1 VFYDTASA
9 LFGVA
14 GLRVTD
20 ADARP
25 DGVVEVWAVTD
36 CAGAGA
42 CPDCGMVSSRVH
54 ERVVAH
60 PADVRRAGDPVDLN
74 WVKCRL
80 KCENESCGRRTLTE
94 RIPVVPPGARVLP
107 RLKDQCAGEVADR
120 GIPPA
125 EAARH
130 AGVSWPV
137 AHGAFAARAGAAL
150 GAPPE
155 PVAHLGIDE
164 HRRGRPRWKT
174 DPETGEYQL
183 LAGRWHVNFCD
194 LSGSQGMIGQ
204 VEGRTADDTA
214 YWLALAPPAWRGRV
228 EVVAIDMCAIF
239 LSAVRRAL
247 PSAQVAVDLFH
258 VVQLAVKAAADVRRR
273 ATREKYGRRG
283 REGDPEYGLKG
294 LLNRNV
300 ETLSRA
306 RFAKVIETLDSD
318 AHGQQVAIAW
328 IAKEKLRAA
337 LKLRA
342 RITRSQPCERQVRD
356 RLFKFCDW
364 CAAHED
370 IPELVTLASTVFRWE
385 KQVVTAVLTGV
396 TNAATESLNRI
407 AKLEAR
413 LAYGFRN
420 PASQRRRVQTARNR
434 GKRRPP
440 RSATSRAKRSVIN
453 RQQVPGQL

>member
-20 ADARP
+20 ADSRP

-36 CAGAGA
+36 RAGSAC
-42 CPDCGMVSSRVH
+42 CPDCGAESSRVH
-54 ERVVAH
+54 QTVTCRLR
-60 PADVRRAGDPVDLN
+60 DVRRAGDPVELN

-80 KCENESCGRRTLTE
+80 KCENDGCRRRTFTE
-94 RIPVVPPGARVLP
+94 RIPVVPSRARVLP
-107 RLKDQCAGEVADR
+107 RVKDQCAGEVADR

-137 AHGAFAARAGAAL
+137 AHAAFAERADAVL
-150 GAPPE
+150 GGPLAP
-155 PVAHLGIDE
+155 VVHLGIDE

-174 DPETGEYQL
+174 DPETGDYRL
-183 LAGRWHVNFCD
+183 LADRWHVNFCD
-194 LSGSQGMIGQ
+194 LSGDQGMIGQ

-214 YWLALAPPAWRGRV
+214 YWLALAPPAWRDRI

-247 PSAQVAVDLFH
+247 PNAQVAADLFH
-258 VVQLAVKAAADVRRR
+258 VVQLAVKAAGDVRRR

-300 ETLSRA
+300 EDLSPA
-306 RFAKVIETLDSD
+306 QFAKVIETLDSD
-318 AHGQQVAIAW
+318 AHGQQTAIAW

-337 LKLRA
+337 LNLRKK
-342 RITRSQPCERQVRD
+342 ITRSQPCERQVRD
-356 RLFKFCDW
+356 RLFTFYDW

-370 IPELVTLASTVFRWE
+370 IPELLTLARTIARWE
-385 KQVVTAVLTGV
+385 QQIVTAVLTGV

-420 PASQRRRVQTARNR
+420 PASQRRRVQTACTR

-440 RSATSRAKRSVIN
+440 RTATSRSKRSVTS
-453 RQQVPGQL
+453 QKQVPG

>member
-1 VFYDTASA
+1 MFYDTASA

-20 ADARP
+20 ADSRP

-36 CAGAGA
+36 CEGPGA
-42 CPDCGMVSSRVH
+42 CPDCGVVSSRVH
-54 ERVVAH
+54 ETVVAH

-74 WVKCRL
+74 WVKRRL
-80 KCENESCGRRTLTE
+80 KCGNRACPRKTFTE
-94 RIPVVPPGARVLP
+94 RIPVVPPRARVLP
-107 RLKDQCAGEVADR
+107 RVKEQCAGEVGSR
-120 GIPPA
+120 GVTES
-125 EAARH
+125 EAARY

-137 AHGAFAARAGAAL
+137 AHAAFAARADAVP
-150 GAPPE
+150 GAPLA
-155 PVAHLGIDE
+155 PVARLGIDE

-183 LAGRWHVNFCD
+183 LADRWHVNFCD
-194 LSGSQGMIGQ
+194 LSGNQGMIGQ
-204 VEGRTADDTA
+204 VEGRTSDDTA
-214 YWLALAPPAWRGRV
+214 YWLALAPPAWRDRI
-228 EVVAIDMCAIF
+228 EIVAIDMCSIF

-247 PSAQVAVDLFH
+247 PKARVAVDLFH
-258 VVQLAVKAAADVRRR
+258 VVQLAVKAVGDVRRR

-294 LLNRNV
+294 LLNRNL
-300 ETLSRA
+300 ESLSPDQ
-306 RFAKVIETLDSD
+306 FAKVIETLDGD
-318 AHGQQVAIAW
+318 AHGQQIAIAW
-328 IAKEKLRAA
+328 IAKEKIRAA
-337 LKLRA
+337 LNLRK

-356 RLFKFCDW
+356 RLFAFYDW

-370 IPELVTLASTVFRWE
+370 VPELVTLATTIARWE
-385 KQVVTAVLTGV
+385 EQIVTAVLTGV

-420 PASQRRRVQTARNR
+420 PASQRRRVQIACTR
-434 GKRRPP
+434 GKQRPP
-440 RSATSRAKRSVIN
+440 RTATSRTKRIVIKQ
-453 RQQVPGQL
+453 QQVPG

>member
-1 VFYDTASA
+1 MFYDTASA

-20 ADARP
+20 VDPRP

-36 CAGAGA
+36 CEGSGT
-42 CPDCGMVSSRVH
+42 CPDCGMASSRVH

-60 PADVRRAGDPVDLN
+60 PADVRRAGDLVDLN

-80 KCENESCGRRTLTE
+80 KCENEPCGRKTFTE
-94 RIPVVPPGARVLP
+94 RIPVIPPGARVLP

-137 AHGAFAARAGAAL
+137 AHGAFAAKADAVL
-150 GAPPE
+150 DVPPA
-155 PVAHLGIDE
+155 PVARLGIDE
-164 HRRGRPRWKT
+164 HRRGRPRWKS
-174 DPETGEYQL
+174 DPETGEYRL
-183 LAGRWHVNFCD
+183 LADRWHVNFCD
-194 LSGSQGMIGQ
+194 LSGNQGMIGQ

-214 YWLALAPPAWRGRV
+214 YWLALAPPSWRERV
-228 EVVAIDMCAIF
+228 EVVAIDMCTIF
-239 LSAVRRAL
+239 LAAVRRAL
-247 PSAQVAVDLFH
+247 PEAQVAVDLFH
-258 VVQLAVKAAADVRRR
+258 AVQLAVKAVGDVRRR

-300 ETLSRA
+300 ESLTREQ
-306 RFAKVIETLDSD
+306 FAKILGTLDTD
-318 AHGQQVAIAW
+318 PHGQQIAIAW

-337 LKLRA
+337 LNLRA
-342 RITRSQPCERQVRD
+342 RTTRSQPCERQVRD
-356 RLFKFCDW
+356 RLFTFWDW
-364 CAAHED
+364 CATHED
-370 IPELVTLASTVFRWE
+370 IPELVTLASTVSRWE
-385 KQVVTAVLTGV
+385 EQIVTAVLTGV

-420 PASQRRRVQTARNR
+420 PASQRRRVQTACTR

-440 RSATSRAKRSVIN
+440 RTATSRTKRTVITP
-453 RQQVPGQL
+453 QQVPG

>member
-1 VFYDTASA
+1 VFHDTASA

-20 ADARP
+20 VEPGP
-25 DGVVEVWAVTD
+25 DGAVEVWAVAD
-36 CAGAGA
+36 FEGAACCPGCGA
-42 CPDCGMVSSRVH
+42 ESSRVH
-54 ERVVAH
+54 ETVVAC
-60 PADVRRAGDPVDLN
+60 PADVRRAGDPVALY
-74 WVKCRL
+74 WVKRRL
-80 KCENESCGRRTLTE
+80 KCGNAECPRKTFTE
-94 RIPVVPPGARVLP
+94 RIPAVPPGARVLP
-107 RLKDQCAGEVADR
+107 RVKEQCASEVADR
-120 GIPPA
+120 GVTPA

-137 AHGAFAARAGAAL
+137 AHDAFAARADAVL
-150 GAPPE
+150 GAPPA

-164 HRRGRPRWKT
+164 HRRGRPRWRT
-174 DPETGEYQL
+174 DPETGECRL
-183 LAGRWHVNFCD
+183 LADRWHVNFCD
-194 LSGSQGMIGQ
+194 LSGDQGMIGQ

-214 YWLALAPPAWRGRV
+214 YWLLLAPAAWRDRV
-228 EVVAIDMCAIF
+228 EVVAIDMCSVF

-247 PSAQVAVDLFH
+247 PKAQVAVDLFH

-294 LLNRNV
+294 LLSRNLENLTREQFEKILAV
-300 ETLSRA
+300 
-306 RFAKVIETLDSD
+306 LDSD
-318 AHGQQVAIAW
+318 PHGQQIAIAW
-328 IAKEKLRAA
+328 IAKEKLRDA

-356 RLFKFCDW
+356 KLFTFYDW

-370 IPELVTLASTVFRWE
+370 IPELLTLARTIARWE
-385 KQVVTAVLTGV
+385 QQIVTAVLTGV

-420 PASQRRRVQTARNR
+420 PASQRRRVQAACTR
-434 GKRRPP
+434 GTRRRPP
-440 RSATSRAKRSVIN
+440 TATRRPKQSVIE
-453 RQQVPGQL
+453 QKQVPG

>member
-1 VFYDTASA
+1 VFHDTASA

-20 ADARP
+20 VEPGP

-36 CAGAGA
+36 FAGAA
-42 CPDCGMVSSRVH
+42 CCPDCGTESSQVH
-54 ERVVAH
+54 ETVVAH

-74 WVKCRL
+74 WVKRRL
-80 KCENESCGRRTLTE
+80 KCGNAGCPRKTFTE
-94 RIPVVPPGARVLP
+94 RIPVVPPGARILP
-107 RLKDQCAGEVADR
+107 RVKDQCAGEVADR
-120 GIPPA
+120 GITPA

-137 AHGAFAARAGAAL
+137 AHDAFTARADAVL
-150 GAPPE
+150 DAPPA

-174 DPETGEYQL
+174 DPETGEYRL
-183 LAGRWHVNFCD
+183 LADRWHVNFCD
-194 LSGSQGMIGQ
+194 LSGNQGMIGQ
-204 VEGRTADDTA
+204 VEGRTSDDTA
-214 YWLALAPPAWRGRV
+214 YWLALAPPAWREGIK
-228 EVVAIDMCAIF
+228 VVAIDMCSVF

-247 PSAQVAVDLFH
+247 PKAQVAVDLFH
-258 VVQLAVKAAADVRRR
+258 VVQLAVKGVGDVRRR

-283 REGDPEYGLKG
+283 KEGDPEYGLKG
-294 LLNRNV
+294 LLNRNL
-300 ETLSRA
+300 ETLSPEQ
-306 RFAKVIETLDSD
+306 FAKIIETLDSD
-318 AHGQQVAIAW
+318 PHGQQIAIAW

-337 LKLRA
+337 LKLRE
-342 RITRSQPCERQVRD
+342 RITRSQPCERQIRD
-356 RLFKFCDW
+356 RLFAFYDW

-370 IPELVTLASTVFRWE
+370 IPELVTLATTVFRWE
-385 KQVVTAVLTGV
+385 KQIVTALLTGV

-420 PASQRRRVQTARNR
+420 PASQRRRVQTACTR

-440 RSATSRAKRSVIN
+440 RTATSRLKRSATK
-453 RQQVPGQL
+453 QQHVPG